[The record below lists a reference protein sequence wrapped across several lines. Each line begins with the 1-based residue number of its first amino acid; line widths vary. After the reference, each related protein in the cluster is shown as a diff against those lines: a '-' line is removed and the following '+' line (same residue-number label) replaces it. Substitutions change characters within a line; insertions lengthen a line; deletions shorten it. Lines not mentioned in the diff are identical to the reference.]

1 MKPINVREY
10 LKLVEELNELAVE
23 LLQQVNKPT
32 KARNKKI
39 LEEIEDVERR
49 LKPVKLFTTTAL

>member
-1 MKPINVREY
+1 VKPINVREY